1 MNQVRLTE
9 EESREVVSAYLRERT
24 DLGVAL
30 PNTPRVE
37 DIAEALHLTPAEVE
51 HLLATVRRER
61 ADVAAREEQAA
72 EERLERAE
80 REARIAE
87 AEARTARAKAE
98 KAHAEADAKNA
109 FYVAAHRHIGGATAD
124 MEILTPEQ
132 ATARI
137 AEIKRLE
144 EERRA
149 ASRIHLTILAVFIVG
164 LWWYLSVLMGP

>member
-37 DIAEALHLTPAEVE
+37 DIAEALHLTSAEVE
-51 HLLATVRRER
+51 HLLATVRQEK
-61 ADVAAREEQAA
+61 AEAAAREERAA

-98 KAHAEADAKNA
+98 KARAEAEANA
-109 FYVAAHRHIGGATAD
+109 AFPFAVHRDIRERRGLMA
-124 MEILTPEQ
+124 PEEQ
-132 ATARI
+132 LRRDLKA
-137 AEIKRLE
+137 KRLE

-164 LWWYLSVLMGP
+164 LFWYLSVLMGP